1 MDAGT
6 KPDDVTADEE
16 PRRPALRPVKPDLLD
31 LLRSEIARVAEAYRR
46 MPHSKFT
53 LRLEPWGTRA
63 IAGRWLAQEFAALAA
78 RVEAWPAAVV
88 QAPPLPKLD
97 DFALGDQIAVTGRE
111 LLEAVE
117 ALEDPAATALQ
128 LGDALVPLEKTLAV
142 VLDSTTALR
151 KLL

>member
-6 KPDDVTADEE
+6 KPDDATPDGEARGTGGE
-16 PRRPALRPVKPDLLD
+16 PANPDLLE
-31 LLRSEIARVAEAYRR
+31 LLRSEIVRVAEAYRR

-78 RVEAWPAAVV
+78 RVEAWPSAVA
-88 QAPPLPKLD
+88 QPPALPKLD

-111 LLEAVE
+111 LVEAVE
-117 ALEDPAATALQ
+117 ALPDRAATTLR
-128 LGDALVPLEKTLAV
+128 LGDAVVPLEKTLAV